1 MKEKIV
7 GIMEVSKCYRYFG
20 EGLYLMEPKKFM
32 KKTYSVV
39 VAAVDEGWFISFV
52 RTNLKFRRRMQ

>member
-1 MKEKIV
+1 
-7 GIMEVSKCYRYFG
+7 
-20 EGLYLMEPKKFM
+20 MEPKKFM